1 MDSVFEIIK
10 MGIIL
15 VVLGLVLFLL
25 VLVFMKINFKR
36 DVNKKL
42 EHEI

>member
-1 MDSVFEIIK
+1 MDSLYEIIK

-36 DVNKKL
+36 DVNKNL
-42 EHEI
+42 AHEI

>member
-1 MDSVFEIIK
+1 

-15 VVLGLVLFLL
+15 VFLGIVLFLL
-25 VLVFMKINFKR
+25 VLVLMKINFKR

-42 EHEI
+42 